1 MTALQ
6 VNFGPS
12 QHLNFAELL
21 LEATVLS
28 ETSIGAYRASAM
40 PSFPT
45 PIIILLLF
53 MYVTWTR
60 IINS

>member
-28 ETSIGAYRASAM
+28 ETSIGAYRASAT

-45 PIIILLLF
+45 PILLF
-53 MYVTWTR
+53 MYVCNIR
-60 IINS
+60 SFKPKY